1 MSEQFKPFSERHG
14 YTQHELPQRERLDD
28 NLRTGLW
35 NAFCTNFPGS
45 VDTSIRDEDDPVIFY
60 SNSIHEKI
68 FARFL
73 KNPIDEYVDDSDGD
87 ERHMKEYFLKQD
99 WKKVLDLVDF
109 IIQTDY
115 KKPFVDEC
123 NATLAQENSAYK
135 IVGKFVTEITSEHEI
150 TEIETVLKIPFD
162 SARMHLENALALFSN
177 RESPNYEKCIA
188 ESIHAVES
196 IAQEI
201 TGKEKSLNTLTQSL
215 KLHPNLSSG
224 LDELYNWTSKDGIR
238 HAKSGK
244 SLPVDQATA
253 RFMLVTCSAFVN
265 YIIAKRQGG

>member
-1 MSEQFKPFSERHG
+1 MSEQFKPFSERCGH
-14 YTQHELPQRERLDD
+14 TQSKLPQREGLDD
-28 NLRTGLW
+28 NTRTVLW
-35 NAFCTNFPGS
+35 NAFYANFA
-45 VDTSIRDEDDPVIFY
+45 DTFDEWRYYSDP
-60 SNSIHEKI
+60 IHQKI

-73 KNPIDEYVDDSDGD
+73 KKAIDEYEDGPAN
-87 ERHMKEYFLKQD
+87 ERYIKEFFLNQE
-99 WKKVLDLVDF
+99 WNKVLDLVDF
-109 IIQTDY
+109 ITQTNHEQA
-115 KKPFVDEC
+115 FVDEC
-123 NATLAQENSAYK
+123 NIALAQENSAYR
-135 IVGKFVTEITSEHEI
+135 IVGKFVTEITSEQEVV
-150 TEIETVLKIPFD
+150 EIETAQQIPFD
-162 SARMHLENALALFSN
+162 SARMHLEKALALFSN

-201 TGKEKSLNTLTQSL
+201 TGKEKSLNALTQSL
-215 KLHPNLSSG
+215 KLHPNLTNG